1 VAPTDTAR
9 VTTSRRTTP
18 RPPRTPAAPRRA
30 GSTTAGRRVDAL
42 TGLPNHEA
50 WTEALETERVRRARY
65 RRPVVVMNVDIDGLK
80 QTNQRFGRAAGDEV
94 LRGAAGVLRRS
105 LRDVDLVARI
115 GEDEFGVMLV
125 ETYGDAMDSIVSRLY
140 GAFAMWRGSTDELR
154 ISVSIGWAAPE
165 PFGDLLKAQGQA
177 SAERLQQATERA

>member
-1 VAPTDTAR
+1 
-9 VTTSRRTTP
+9 
-18 RPPRTPAAPRRA
+18 
-30 GSTTAGRRVDAL
+30 
-42 TGLPNHEA
+42 
-50 WTEALETERVRRARY
+50 
-65 RRPVVVMNVDIDGLK
+65 MNVDIDGLK

-140 GAFAMWRGSTDELR
+140 GAFAMWRGSTDQLR

-165 PFGDLLKAQGQA
+165 PFGDLLKAQNQA